1 MATASRCG
9 YCQCNAP
16 PKFLTQM
23 QPNNK
28 NAKQENSSS
37 SELKD
42 YRPASIYTYVVSN
55 GPKLIGWDDDKFR
68 HLLEQYRAK
77 HEAENAKLPPE
88 KRKESAEV
96 TGFRLGSLVA
106 SAAKDFVYSR
116 SDPQLDDLKSDL
128 KKLESSQSKT
138 GTIPNQTGIN
148 VRDMR
153 LYQNVLSTLKYQRD
167 MYIMGKETA
176 DKNRIK
182 RQNTQSLPAME
193 VKPNN
198 DIIQSMPLL
207 INESLGKQQLNDI
220 ASWFIP
226 SKTMHDAILPTILWT
241 LSEPNPLQPGGGVL
255 RRQFSRS
262 IIDLIPLSQ
271 PLLDSSLKSTILWAL
286 KDESIKMGVRGSSL
300 SYLGGT
306 QKNDKDID
314 TESAGG
320 RVVATKTILVK
331 K

>member
-1 MATASRCG
+1 MRSN
-9 YCQCNAP
+9 Q
-16 PKFLTQM
+16 
-23 QPNNK
+23 
-28 NAKQENSSS
+28 NAKQENNSS

-42 YRPASIYTYVVSN
+42 YRPASIYTYAVSN
-55 GPKLIGWDDDKFR
+55 GPKLIGWDDDQFR

-77 HEAENAKLPPE
+77 QEAENAKLPPE

-128 KKLESSQSKT
+128 KKLESSKSRT
-138 GTIPNQTGIN
+138 GTTEQQTGIN
-148 VRDMR
+148 VRDMK
-153 LYQNVLSTLKYQRD
+153 LYQNALSALKYQRD
-167 MYIMGKETA
+167 VYIMGKETA
-176 DKNRIK
+176 DKNKIK
-182 RQNTQSLPAME
+182 RENAQPLLTSE
-193 VKPNN
+193 VNSYRDFIP
-198 DIIQSMPLL
+198 SMPPL
-207 INESLGKQQLNDI
+207 INDSLGKQQLNDI

-226 SKTMHDAILPTILWT
+226 SKTMHNAILPTILWT

-271 PLLDSSLKSTILWAL
+271 PLLDSSLKSTILWAM
-286 KDESIKMGVRGSSL
+286 KDESIKMSVKGSSL

-306 QKNDKDID
+306 PKSSKDID
-314 TESAGG
+314 AESEGG
-320 RVVATKTILVK
+320 RVVATKTVLVK